1 MSLVERLRDGID
13 HAKAFKAGDVLWA
26 CPALP
31 APEGE
36 IRLSDVESLVERFRT
51 LEAELSKAR
60 EREQRLQAALAF
72 WMPGV
77 TDSIEF
83 ELNGRAG
90 DDAQLLVVF
99 EGEVPQTSWGD
110 TVLGRL
116 SKAREAKA
124 SPDEIAAAWNA
135 WHSRHGGKLGPGP
148 AFVEAI
154 NAAFAIR
161 SLSKKEG

>member
-1 MSLVERLRDGID
+1 MDDLVKSLRQHHYRATL
-13 HAKAFKAGDVLWA
+13 AGL
-26 CPALP
+26 
-31 APEGE
+31 E
-36 IRLSDVESLVERFRT
+36 ICVFIEAADRIAT

-77 TDSIEF
+77 TDSIEV

-90 DDAQLLVVF
+90 DDAQLLVGF

-110 TVLGRL
+110 VVLGRIG
-116 SKAREAKA
+116 KAREAA
-124 SPDEIAAAWNA
+124 LEEAAKVAECHFDDRGNGRSGHHREMDWTDGYRDA
-135 WHSRHGGKLGPGP
+135 TRG
-148 AFVEAI
+148 V
-154 NAAFAIR
+154 AAAIR